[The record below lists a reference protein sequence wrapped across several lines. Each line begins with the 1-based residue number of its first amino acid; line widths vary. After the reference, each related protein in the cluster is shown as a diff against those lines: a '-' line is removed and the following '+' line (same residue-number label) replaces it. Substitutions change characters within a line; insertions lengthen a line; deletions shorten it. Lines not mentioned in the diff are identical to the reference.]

1 MGRIRSCKRVSNGG
15 GGGQTL
21 AWALQTIGINF
32 AWTAGGLALNL
43 TNTPVSEE
51 AIIVWSQGLPLSPDD
66 WTLGPGT
73 IVIDFAADPAVDN
86 PETGI
91 WQFFIQ
97 YPYVV

>member
-1 MGRIRSCKRVSNGG
+1 MSDSGG

-21 AWALQTIGINF
+21 DWTLFTVDQAS
-32 AWTAGGLALNL
+32 AWTAGNLAINL
-43 TNTPVSEE
+43 TLTPLSEA
-51 AIIVWSQGLPLSPDD
+51 AITVWSQGMPLSPDD
-66 WTLGPGT
+66 WTLNGNSIT
-73 IVIDFAADPAVDN
+73 IEFGADPAVES

>member
-1 MGRIRSCKRVSNGG
+1 MSDSGG

-21 AWALQTIGINF
+21 AWTLFTVNQTT
-32 AWTAGGLALNL
+32 AWTAGNLGINL
-43 TNTPVSEE
+43 TLTPLSED
-51 AIIVWSQGLPLSPDD
+51 AITVWSQGMPLSPDD
-66 WTLGPGT
+66 WELSANQIIILFG
-73 IVIDFAADPAVDN
+73 ADPAVES